1 MAYITGD
8 YALFNSTLYSNDSF
22 KRKFISLTSK
32 KTFYLYTAMSFI
44 YSGSTFF
51 AVKAFNE
58 QIKTAFSGIGF
69 YLIAMLILF
78 VILSAA
84 AGIKL
89 NNMRHETEK
98 EPIKMFGMLN
108 HIVYT
113 TFLFATLYLLF
124 NSAIITII
132 SEKISAILTLCDLRI
147 NIPIAIILLAFLAIT
162 KGKENFM
169 KKWYIYLVVSVL
181 IAFELAVS
189 DIISLSIM
197 LLVGKINFF
206 KWNNNAADLIS
217 VSAAVIGALLTL
229 SLVYFGAWPV
239 ILISAIIIA
248 IVLFNERT
256 YISSITGN
264 TELKREV

>member
-1 MAYITGD
+1 M
-8 YALFNSTLYSNDSF
+8 
-22 KRKFISLTSK
+22 KTSK

-69 YLIAMLILF
+69 YLIAVLILF

-108 HIVYT
+108 HMVYT

-132 SEKISAILTLCDLRI
+132 PEKISAILTLCDLRI

>member
-1 MAYITGD
+1 M
-8 YALFNSTLYSNDSF
+8 
-22 KRKFISLTSK
+22 KTSK

-108 HIVYT
+108 HMV
-113 TFLFATLYLLF
+113 
-124 NSAIITII
+124 
-132 SEKISAILTLCDLRI
+132 
-147 NIPIAIILLAFLAIT
+147 
-162 KGKENFM
+162 
-169 KKWYIYLVVSVL
+169 
-181 IAFELAVS
+181 
-189 DIISLSIM
+189 
-197 LLVGKINFF
+197 
-206 KWNNNAADLIS
+206 
-217 VSAAVIGALLTL
+217 
-229 SLVYFGAWPV
+229 
-239 ILISAIIIA
+239 
-248 IVLFNERT
+248 
-256 YISSITGN
+256 SITGN